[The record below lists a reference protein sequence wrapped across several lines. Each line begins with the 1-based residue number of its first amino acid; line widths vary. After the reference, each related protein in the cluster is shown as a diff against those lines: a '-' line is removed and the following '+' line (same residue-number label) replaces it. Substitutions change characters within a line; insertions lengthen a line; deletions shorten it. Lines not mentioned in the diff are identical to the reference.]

1 MTDFSPKN
9 ITFFAVQTFWAVP
22 DTLQCYQLDP
32 RTSADPGG
40 CLTQKIG
47 VELSRGL
54 EPLCRGCFS
63 QMKLEQKKQENF
75 HKEENWKKYQHP
87 VLTDYL
93 SILLGTQANSSH
105 INTSIV
111 HEETDRG
118 PKCRGIIL
126 ISTT

>member
-1 MTDFSPKN
+1 
-9 ITFFAVQTFWAVP
+9 
-22 DTLQCYQLDP
+22 
-32 RTSADPGG
+32 
-40 CLTQKIG
+40 
-47 VELSRGL
+47 
-54 EPLCRGCFS
+54 
-63 QMKLEQKKQENF
+63 MKLEQKKQENF

-126 ISTT
+126 ISTTYVFSYIYEPCMSIVIVIAGKYQF